1 MLLWKPE
8 QLSEILLDSLN
19 KSMLPSLLD
28 ETPVDIKAKILTVL
42 LHQLR
47 QGVCSKE
54 SLGLIYETIAQSTRS
69 V

>member
-1 MLLWKPE
+1 M
-8 QLSEILLDSLN
+8 N
-19 KSMLPSLLD
+19 KAMLPALID

-54 SLGLIYETIAQSTRS
+54 SIGLMSDTIVQSRQTL
-69 V
+69 